1 MNRPFRLA
9 LALALVSAPAL
20 AEKTLWLTRPL
31 YPGQEALVERTETA
45 LAKLIPPE
53 ARANEVI
60 GLRELAAALKGRAA
74 TDIPCFTGEER
85 CADPIDAFV
94 AKLGF
99 DQIVLIQGG
108 QDESGFKYRVVN
120 YQPAQKKVSPASAA
134 NEVLEKA
141 LWGAVAK
148 VVPVASSL
156 EVKSTP
162 PGATVYVDDQK
173 VGVTPLSTQIL
184 PGERVVRIDLKL
196 HQVIEEALV
205 VPIRGTAKVEK
216 TLEKVAARIS
226 VTAGPTNVSI
236 FVDGQLLG
244 KDRIDRGIQPG
255 SHTLRL
261 TADGYKAFEQT
272 ISVKA
277 DEQFTMDKQ
286 LDPLPG
292 TVPPPDKT
300 GGTGKLVLEI
310 RNDQLQKVEPPPPP
324 TPTEEN
330 YARRTYFHFGFR
342 AEKLDGNALVGRR
355 FGDAGTGRTELINT
369 SARLL
374 VGATG
379 EYGVFGKYFGVAV
392 IGLSY
397 LTNIDPM
404 GMGVGFAPGTAP
416 EMKDGVLIG
425 DRIDQVRINLVEI
438 APVHPAFRIAFWH
451 AMVMADVGLN
461 VRTGQI
467 TGTVPGTGPQYKDGF
482 VPIDLMLNAKLGFRF
497 YIYDGAYLY
506 ANGGY
511 TWYLTGQN
519 TDAKIRSSSSYGG
532 SAGLGY
538 GF

>member
-1 MNRPFRLA
+1 MKHHLRLA
-9 LALALVSAPAL
+9 LGLLLISAPAL

-31 YPGQEALVERTETA
+31 YPGQEALVDRTEGA

-60 GLRELAAALKGRAA
+60 GLKELAASLKGRSAA
-74 TDIPCFTGEER
+74 EIPCFTGDVH

-120 YQPAQKKVSPASAA
+120 YQPATGKVSPATSS

-148 VVPVASSL
+148 VVPVASTL

-162 PGATVYVDDQK
+162 PGATVFVDDQK

-184 PGERVVRIDLKL
+184 PGERQVRIDLKL
-196 HQVIEEALV
+196 HQPVEETLV
-205 VPIRGTAKVEK
+205 VPIRGTAKLER

-226 VTAGPTNVSI
+226 ITAGPTNVSI

-261 TADGYKAFEQT
+261 TAEGYKAFEQT
-272 ISVKA
+272 VTVKA

-286 LDPLPG
+286 LEPLPG
-292 TVPPPDKT
+292 TVPPPDKN
-300 GGTGKLVLEI
+300 GGKVVVEI
-310 RNDQLQKVEPPPPP
+310 RQDQLKVVAPPPPP
-324 TPTEEN
+324 TATEEN
-330 YARRTYFHFGFR
+330 YARKTYFHLGF
-342 AEKLDGNALVGRR
+342 KLSHLDGSALVGRR
-355 FGDAGTGRTELINT
+355 FGDAGTGRTEHIST
-369 SARLL
+369 AARLL
-374 VGATG
+374 YGATA

-397 LTNIDPM
+397 LTNVDPVSM
-404 GMGVGFAPGTAP
+404 TVGFAGGGAP
-416 EMKDGVLIG
+416 EMKDGVPIG
-425 DRIDQVRINLVEI
+425 DNIDKVHINMVELS
-438 APVHPAFRIAFWH
+438 AVHPSFRFAFWH
-451 AMVMADVGLN
+451 AMLMADVGLDL
-461 VRTGQI
+461 RTGQI
-467 TGTVPGTGPQYKDGF
+467 TGTVAGTGPQYKDGF
-482 VPIDLMLNAKLGFRF
+482 VIIDLLLNAKLGFRF
-497 YIYDGAYLY
+497 YVYDGAYLY
-506 ANGGY
+506 VNGGY
-511 TWYLTGQN
+511 SWYLTGQDTAN
-519 TDAKIRSSSSYGG
+519 KVRSSSALSM
-532 SAGLGY
+532 SAGFGY